1 MYDLYLN
8 SYEERVI
15 DEREYIKWTHFK
27 QAAKIINIMR
37 VEALGKTPL
46 LY

>member
-8 SYEERVI
+8 SCE
-15 DEREYIKWTHFK
+15 EREYMKWTHFR
-27 QAAKIINIMR
+27 QAAKIINIVR

-46 LY
+46 LF